1 MMIVELFM
9 DVFLGLIN
17 EWYLDIFNLK
27 VRLKVIE
34 KKFG

>member
-1 MMIVELFM
+1 MIVELFM

>member
-1 MMIVELFM
+1 MIVELFM
-9 DVFLGLIN
+9 DVFLGFIN